1 MALGCDTATNVTSAR
16 LTTLQDN
23 DFTFVGRYLNRVEGA
38 HDGLTAA
45 EVKRISEGGLYI
57 VSIYQNNGST
67 GPDYFTNSQGVSDA
81 EDAVTLADDL
91 GQTDNTPIYFA
102 VDFDATTSQIRDNI
116 VPYFQ
121 GVLSVLNSSS
131 KNPNGYKLGVYGS
144 RAVCGYIRGSYSATT
159 RYTFIVDNNW
169 QGDFD
174 DWNLRQYKFNQTL
187 GSGTGQ
193 IKVDYVESSSHG
205 GGGWKK

>member
-1 MALGCDTATNVTSAR
+1 MRGRRRGLSKNPTRFYKNATNICGAIKKTRRLSAW
-16 LTTLQDN
+16 
-23 DFTFVGRYLNRVEGA
+23 FARYVFLKA
-38 HDGLTAA
+38 LFP
-45 EVKRISEGGLYI
+45 SSFL
-57 VSIYQNNGST
+57 
-67 GPDYFTNSQGVSDA
+67 F
-81 EDAVTLADDL
+81 
-91 GQTDNTPIYFA
+91 YFA
-102 VDFDATTSQIRDNI
+102 VDFDATTSQIRNNI